1 MRRSLSLSLAALAA
15 AACSPDFTPASRVEG
30 LRVLAIRADPPEI
43 APAPASGTPV
53 APDRA
58 ALTTLVVRADY
69 ATDPTRQ
76 TTVLYLACVPVP
88 GDPTPSPC
96 VALAGLRDPTEVL
109 AQAAQASCA
118 AGGDAPAIAF
128 AGVEVCEGRACG
140 PVTVGGVTLP
150 SPELVLPAG
159 YGFDA
164 LPPGAPERA
173 LGVQAELL
181 AFALDATPD
190 ELAAGG
196 VGACPAADVAP
207 RIAALWAARDHVL
220 AVKRVWIRGPE
231 APDAPNV
238 NPAIDDVAAGGVSL
252 PDVVAPGTH
261 WLAPLLAGGRRRPAP
276 ALHRARRGRGPH
288 RAQARGVGLL
298 LVQHGG
304 RPRGPPHR
312 RRRAG
317 GVVRRRPRG
326 GDRRGG
332 RARPA
337 RRDRVDGARRDRR
350 PVRRAG
356 QTCRRGG
363 RASLWAMTSRF
374 SSSPPMSARLSSS
387 TWPSA

>member
-58 ALTTLVVRADY
+58 ALTTLVVRADH

-261 WLAPLLAGGRRRPAP
+261 WLAPLLPAGADDLHQPYTELDAAGVPIAPRREEWVYSWFSTVGDLED
-276 ALHRARRGRGPH
+276 LHTGDGEQEEWSVADLG
-288 RAQARGVGLL
+288 AATVA
-298 LVQHGG
+298 V
-304 RPRGPPHR
+304 
-312 RRRAG
+312 
-317 GVVRRRPRG
+317 VVRDLRG
-326 GDRRGG
+326 GT
-332 RARPA
+332 AWTV
-337 RRDRVDGARRDRR
+337 RDVTVA
-350 PVRRAG
+350 P
-356 QTCRRGG
+356 
-363 RASLWAMTSRF
+363 
-374 SSSPPMSARLSSS
+374 
-387 TWPSA
+387 